1 MTKTIGPRLWK
12 TGLAVALTLS
22 LMRLVGLPYEVFGA
36 LAAVLAIA
44 PTAANS
50 LKTSLELIGA
60 NLLGGLVGT
69 LAILV
74 FGPNP
79 IVIGLVVIGVLLLC
93 QVMPWKHLSGTAVT
107 VTLFVMAPHPEAVY
121 AYAGMRLTSVLVGT
135 IVGTLVNA
143 FVLRPDYGP
152 AAAGATRRAGAEL
165 DHLIAAVSER
175 LIQPEAFA
183 KQEML
188 AGSARVEE
196 ELKAARQYAGLLA
209 AQGRLGKG
217 VPDQAVV
224 ERSIRVLSSLLERI
238 QIVHKAALTARRASN
253 YQEALPE
260 IQAALAELVQYRQ
273 QLYELLLARQ
283 GVDAALAS
291 CLLAMERSFEGAIH
305 LPEQAEE
312 AEVYFRLY
320 RMRSSVSYMANRLGR
335 LAVAMNGAL
344 PAEVAGVAETS
355 AV

>member
-1 MTKTIGPRLWK
+1 MTKAIGPRLWK
-12 TGLAVALTLS
+12 TGLAVALTLT

-60 NLLGGLVGT
+60 NLLGGMVGT

-79 IVIGLVVIGVLLLC
+79 VVIGLVVIGVLLLC

-121 AYAGMRLTSVLVGT
+121 AYAGMRLVSVFIGT

-143 FVLRPDYGP
+143 FVLRPDYWP
-152 AAAGATRRAGAEL
+152 AAAGALRRAGAEL
-165 DHLIAAVSER
+165 DGLIAAVSER
-175 LIQPEAFA
+175 LPQPERFT
-183 KQEML
+183 KPEML
-188 AGSARVEE
+188 AASARVEE

-209 AQGRLGKG
+209 VQGRSGKG
-217 VPDQAVV
+217 VPDRAVV
-224 ERSIRVLSSLLERI
+224 ERAIKVLASLLERI
-238 QIVHKAALTARRASN
+238 QIIHKAALTARRASD
-253 YQEALPE
+253 YQAALPE
-260 IQAALAELVQYRQ
+260 IQAALAELAGHRQY
-273 QLYELLLARQ
+273 LYSLLLARQ
-283 GVDAALAS
+283 EVDVALSTAV
-291 CLLAMERSFEGAIH
+291 LAMERSFEGAIH

-344 PAEVAGVAETS
+344 PAEASGVVETS